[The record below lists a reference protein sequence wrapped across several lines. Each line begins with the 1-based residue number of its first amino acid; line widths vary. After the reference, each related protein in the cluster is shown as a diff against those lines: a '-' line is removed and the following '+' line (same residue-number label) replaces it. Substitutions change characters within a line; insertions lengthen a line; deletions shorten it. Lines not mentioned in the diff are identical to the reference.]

1 MAQRLQGIQNP
12 TKADRMAALKEAEK
26 TVSGLKVS
34 KGHVV
39 YNRMNRVLPGA
50 TFRVKETG
58 ELFVMQGQQHRGE
71 YLLQAYSGVK
81 TLKNRISRLKKQ
93 IRGLEKKGGGGTAPL
108 KAEAEKLQKWLP
120 EDKAV
125 SIKNL
130 ELVKQNSG
138 LVYIPNHVQYPA

>member
-81 TLKNRISRLKKQ
+81 TLKKPDQ
-93 IRGLEKKGGGGTAPL
+93 Q
-108 KAEAEKLQKWLP
+108 AEKTDP
-120 EDKAV
+120 
-125 SIKNL
+125 
-130 ELVKQNSG
+130 
-138 LVYIPNHVQYPA
+138 